1 MVICINWRE
10 VTLLSTVEA
19 KWVIGLSVSCGIVA
33 GFTIGRMTGRGRG
46 SKAGGHRGRW
56 SNDGRYWMENT
67 GSTSG
72 GQTNPATYNVP
83 GPVYPPGVNQHQFGP
98 PYQQSIAV
106 QVAAP
111 VLPAMT
117 TTPAAPVQYP
127 MVQHGPF
134 SQPLGIQSWQ
144 MPGQWPINGQWGAP
158 PPISMPPPANLPPVN
173 QTASHQ
179 AVPSGPTNA
188 QNAARKGPA
197 ANEFPGPGNRAYF
210 TKEYMDILEGIKMN
224 KAIEEAKKRL
234 SENRRTSIRIG
245 DVQDEGSRSDVRS
258 VEGTKSSDKTNEL
271 KAWVTTTFES
281 SLKLITEKLQEV
293 DQKVKVTTA
302 DKAELARLRVEK
314 AVLEK
319 AALEKDAAEKDV
331 AESEGHELS
340 SSEKR
345 KRVGER
351 TPVGNSPR
359 INRVRSRGSKTKS
372 RTKRIDISSEDEG
385 DKAGSVKQNLQP
397 KMETSSE
404 LGDIKSM
411 LAALLQG
418 LADAKGKAPISEHIP
433 ASAPED
439 EVLEEEEDVDI
450 VQNAT
455 LKDDEEESDE
465 GGLAAY
471 MKMRQEFY
479 SSLHYTRVQELCKQK
494 NIPYFK
500 KDLGAWELAR
510 SDLQEYT
517 DMLKGEKPANAPEP
531 SSRKTEARSTEGAE
545 KPSTSENPV
554 KGN

>member
-19 KWVIGLSVSCGIVA
+19 KWVIELSVSCGIVA

-46 SKAGGHRGRW
+46 SKAGGRRGRW
-56 SNDGRYWMENT
+56 SNDDRYWMENT

-83 GPVYPPGVNQHQFGP
+83 GPVYPPGVNQHDYGA
-98 PYQQSIAV
+98 PYQQPIAA
-106 QVAAP
+106 QA
-111 VLPAMT
+111 
-117 TTPAAPVQYP
+117 AAPVQPAMTATPVAPVEYP

-134 SQPLGIQSWQ
+134 PQPWGIQPWQ
-144 MPGQWPINGQWGAP
+144 MPGQWPINGQWVALP
-158 PPISMPPPANLPPVN
+158 PVSMPPPANLPPVN

-179 AVPSGPTNA
+179 AVLSGPTNA
-188 QNAARKGPA
+188 QNAARNDPT
-197 ANEFPGPGNRAYF
+197 ANEFPGPGNRTYF

-224 KAIEEAKKRL
+224 KAVEEAKKRL
-234 SENRRTSIRIG
+234 SGNRRTGIRIG
-245 DVQDEGSRSDVRS
+245 
-258 VEGTKSSDKTNEL
+258 
-271 KAWVTTTFES
+271 
-281 SLKLITEKLQEV
+281 EV
-293 DQKVKVTTA
+293 DQKVKVTTD

-314 AVLEK
+314 VALEK
-319 AALEKDAAEKDV
+319 AAAEKDA

-345 KRVGER
+345 KRMSER
-351 TPVGNSPR
+351 TPFGNSPR
-359 INRVRSRGSKTKS
+359 IDGVRSRGSKTKP

-411 LAALLQG
+411 LAALLQQ
-418 LADAKGKAPISEHIP
+418 LADAKGKAPISENIP

-465 GGLAAY
+465 GRLAAY

-479 SSLHYTRVQELCKQK
+479 SSLHYMRVQELCKQK

-500 KDLGAWELAR
+500 KDLGA
-510 SDLQEYT
+510 
-517 DMLKGEKPANAPEP
+517 
-531 SSRKTEARSTEGAE
+531 
-545 KPSTSENPV
+545 
-554 KGN
+554 